1 MIGSISQ
8 APQAQTASQQGPTI
22 DSPEVIAARLAKA
35 VANGGTYE
43 DPELGGVTLL
53 EIPEP
58 LITQRAF
65 MERQIGY
72 DKDAGRSMNIME
84 KELGKISAMIAKRRP
99 DIAGSQ
105 WDFKLVDGK
114 LKISGLDE
122 DDAKWLEGKLNAND
136 TLVDAARAFITTA
149 VAALETTEQT
159 PAHVDYNYLT
169 RRMETYDFSKVADQ
183 LSDKLYFR
191 EMFRDADV
199 IFDSKR
205 IQLEDASR
213 GLAGLNVAANR
224 LTVNSPPVE
233 RMGAFY
239 PTSYATSPA

>member
-1 MIGSISQ
+1 MISSISQ
-8 APQAQTASQQGPTI
+8 APLVRTASQQGPTI
-22 DSPEVIAARLAKA
+22 DSPEAVAARLAKA
-35 VANGGTYE
+35 VANGGSYE
-43 DPELGGVTLL
+43 DPALGSLTLL

-99 DIAGSQ
+99 DIAGTQ

-114 LKISGLDE
+114 FKVSGLDE

-136 TLVDAARAFITTA
+136 TLADAAKSLVATA

-169 RRMETYDFSKVADQ
+169 RRMETYDFSNVADQ
-183 LSDKLYFR
+183 LSEKLYFR
-191 EMFRDADV
+191 EMFRDADL

-205 IQLEDASR
+205 IQLEDGSR
-213 GLAGLNVAANR
+213 GVAGLNVAANR
-224 LTVNSPPVE
+224 LTVN
-233 RMGAFY
+233 ADK
-239 PTSYATSPA
+239 ATFRSRRRS

>member
-1 MIGSISQ
+1 MISSISQ
-8 APQAQTASQQGPTI
+8 APLARTASQQGPTI

-43 DPELGGVTLL
+43 DPALGSVTIT

-65 MERQIGY
+65 VERQIGY
-72 DKDAGRSMNIME
+72 NKDAGRSMNIME

-105 WDFKLVDGK
+105 WDFKLIDGK
-114 LKISGLDE
+114 FKVSGLDE

-136 TLVDAARAFITTA
+136 KLVDAAKSFITTA

-159 PAHVDYNYLT
+159 PSHVDYNYLT

-183 LSDKLYFR
+183 LSEKLYFR
-191 EMFRDADV
+191 EMFRDADL

-205 IQLEDASR
+205 IALADGSR
-213 GLAGLNVAANR
+213 GTAGLNVAANR
-224 LTVNSPPVE
+224 LTVNSAPIE

-239 PTSYATSPA
+239 STRYMTSQT